1 MSNIQVDPIDPP
13 SIIDV
18 VKKGPS
24 QSIEANTEFTFTL
37 TASVK
42 SGNVT
47 TMVLTDA
54 IEASTGITFV
64 RVAPTTGT
72 LLSVQLCMEMM
83 YCTQVI

>member
-1 MSNIQVDPIDPP
+1 MLFSLTQVDPIDPP

-64 RVAPTTGT
+64 EVAPTTGA
-72 LLSVQLCMEMM
+72 LCSIQHCVKVM
-83 YCTQVI
+83 YCM